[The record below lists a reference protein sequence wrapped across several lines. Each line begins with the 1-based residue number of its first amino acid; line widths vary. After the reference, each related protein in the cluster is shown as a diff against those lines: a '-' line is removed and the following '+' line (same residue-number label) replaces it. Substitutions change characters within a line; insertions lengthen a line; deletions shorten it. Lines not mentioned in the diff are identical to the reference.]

1 MAIRTFEQLKYE
13 AVWAGPKRLAIA
25 AAASLETLSAAVEA
39 QALGIATCILVDQ
52 EDRICRMANQHNLDI
67 SSMRIVNQSDYA
79 LAARTVMQ
87 MARNGEADVVMKGAL
102 DTALF
107 MQAAIDK
114 ETGLRTGRLLTHVA
128 VYEIPQ
134 FNRLLLISDGGVVV
148 APDLL
153 QKMEIV
159 QNAVDVALKLGIEQP
174 RAAVLAAAEL
184 VNPKIPSTLDAAN
197 LAKMAERGQ
206 IRGGLVDG
214 PLALDNAISPQS
226 AEIKGIRGSVAGQA
240 DILIVPDIEAGN
252 LLGKAIT
259 YFAHGEMAGVV
270 TGGCAPMV
278 VTSRAD
284 SHTSKLVS
292 IALAVLLVSGG
303 CQTVRVNAAIPA
315 DL

>member
-1 MAIRTFEQLKYE
+1 MAIRSFEQLKYE
-13 AVWAGPKRLAIA
+13 AAWLGPKRLAIA
-25 AAASLETLSAAVEA
+25 AAANTETLAAAAEA
-39 QALGIATCILVDQ
+39 QALGIASCILVDQ
-52 EDRICRMANQHNLDI
+52 EEQLKRLAE
-67 SSMRIVNQSDYA
+67 SSSIDLSPMLIVNQADHA

-87 MARNGEADVVMKGAL
+87 MARSGEAEVVMKGSL

-114 ETGLRTGRLLTHVA
+114 EAGLRAGRLLTHVA

-134 FNRLLLISDGGVVV
+134 FSRLLLISDGGVVV

-159 QNAVDVALKLGIEQP
+159 QNAIDVAIKLGIEQP

-206 IRGGLVDG
+206 IRGGVVDG
-214 PLALDNAISPQS
+214 PLALDNAISLQS
-226 AEIKGIRGSVAGQA
+226 AEIKGIHSSVAGQA

-270 TGGCAPMV
+270 TGGYAPMV

-303 CQTVRVNAAIPA
+303 YQTVRLNLSSQA
-315 DL
+315 DQ